1 MAKRASARGIRRDVS
16 GILRAPRRMQVADA
30 VSTYMRVPM
39 GAGKGTISYTDKRNI
54 IASGNTITIQPS
66 GSDGINDY
74 PAVKVQLIVFAETA

>member
-39 GAGKGTISYTDKRNI
+39 GAVT
-54 IASGNTITIQPS
+54 PFH
-66 GSDGINDY
+66 GIRIWH
-74 PAVKVQLIVFAETA
+74 LT